1 MAKWTV
7 SMAHDAEKAKR
18 INEIMAKE
26 DLDVIISRY
35 TENVL
40 YFTNV
45 WPITGWGIAVIYKDK
60 DPILFLPESEMDF
73 TGRAIVKEIESYTDT
88 SVAGVELLVKNL
100 DVKRGARIGL
110 ELSKEG
116 LAGSHLGY
124 EVAFPNRPSFE
135 SVARALPD
143 CTIVDAT
150 PAIDE
155 MREVKSTN
163 DLKQLALVNEMNYYG
178 LDAASE
184 LLHTDG
190 ISEMEIATGCE
201 KAIMDAIKENPA
213 VEFIRAYAFVMA
225 GPNGIK
231 ASRPY
236 NISTAYRCKRGE
248 YVMIELNT
256 QVNGWWSDL
265 TRTWVCGRNPTPAQ
279 KDQEDAVSAAIEAAF
294 KAMRPGL
301 SWRGAYE
308 ASRQAIVERHQGQHH
323 TPFLGHGI
331 GAKLHEKVPM
341 MHGGVDEKH
350 KFQAGH
356 YCSVEPGLY
365 IEGMGALRFERN
377 VAVLDGRVE
386 ATDEFP
392 CTL

>member
-1 MAKWTV
+1 MAQ
-7 SMAHDAEKAKR
+7 DAEKVKR
-18 INEIMAKE
+18 IKDIMVKL

-40 YFTNV
+40 FFTNV
-45 WPITGWGIAVIYKDK
+45 WPITGWGMVVVFKDK

-73 TGRAIVKEIESYTDT
+73 TSRAIIKNIEPYGDT
-88 SVAGVELLVKNL
+88 SIAGIDVLLKNL
-100 DVKRGARIGL
+100 DIKRGARIGL
-110 ELSKEG
+110 EITKEG
-116 LAGSHLGY
+116 LASSHLGY
-124 EVAFPNRPSFE
+124 EVAFPNKPSFDAI
-135 SVARALPD
+135 SKIFPD
-143 CTIVDAT
+143 CQIIDAT

-155 MREVKSTN
+155 MREVKSPN
-163 DLKQLALVNEMNYYG
+163 DLKQLALVNEMNYFG
-178 LDAASE
+178 LEAAAE

-190 ISEMEIATGCE
+190 LTEIEIATECE
-201 KAIMDAIKENPA
+201 KAIMDAMKEYRGID
-213 VEFIRAYAFVMA
+213 FIRAYAFVMA

-236 NISTAYRCKRGE
+236 NISTAYKCKRGE
-248 YVMIELNT
+248 YVMLELNT

-265 TRTWVCGRNPTPAQ
+265 TRTWVCGRNPTDAQ
-279 KDQEDAVSAAIEAAF
+279 KQQEEAVNAAIDAAF
-294 KAMRPGL
+294 KVMRPGM

-308 ASRQAIVERHQGQHH
+308 ASRRAIVDRKQGEHH

-331 GAKLHEKVPM
+331 GVKLHEKVPM
-341 MHGGVDEKH
+341 MHGSIDAKFT
-350 KFQAGH
+350 FQAGN

-365 IEGMGALRFERN
+365 MKDMGALRFERN
-377 VAVLDGRVE
+377 VAILDGKVE

>member
-1 MAKWTV
+1 MAQ
-7 SMAHDAEKAKR
+7 DAEKAKR
-18 INEIMAKE
+18 IKDIMVKR

-45 WPITGWGIAVIYKDK
+45 WPITGWGLSVVYKDK

-73 TGRAIVKEIESYTDT
+73 TSRAIIKDIEPYGDT
-88 SVAGVELLVKNL
+88 SVSGLEVLLRNL
-100 DVKRGARIGL
+100 DLKRGARIGL
-110 ELSKEG
+110 ELTKEG
-116 LAGSHLGY
+116 LASSHLGY
-124 EVAFPNRPSFE
+124 EVAFPNKPSFD
-135 SVARALPD
+135 SIARILPG
-143 CTIVDAT
+143 CTFVDAT

-178 LDAASE
+178 LEAAAE
-184 LLHTDG
+184 QLRTDG
-190 ISEMEIATGCE
+190 ISEMEIATECE
-201 KAIMDAIKENPA
+201 KAIMDAIKEYSTIDF
-213 VEFIRAYAFVMA
+213 VRAYAFVMA

-248 YVMIELNT
+248 YVMLELNT

-279 KDQEDAVSAAIEAAF
+279 KDQENAVNAGIEAAI
-294 KAMRPGL
+294 KVMRPGMT
-301 SWRGAYE
+301 WRGAYD
-308 ASRQAIVERHQGQHH
+308 ASRKAIVDRKQGQYH
-323 TPFLGHGI
+323 TSFLGHGI
-331 GAKLHEKVPM
+331 GVKLHERVPM
-341 MHGGVDEKH
+341 MHGSIDPKL
-350 KFQAGH
+350 KFEAGN

-365 IEGMGALRFERN
+365 IKDMGALRFERD
-377 VAVLDGRVE
+377 VGVLAGKTE

-392 CTL
+392 CSL

>member
-1 MAKWTV
+1 
-7 SMAHDAEKAKR
+7 MAHDAEKAKR
-18 INEIMAKE
+18 IKEIMTKA

-40 YFTNV
+40 YLTNV
-45 WPITGWGIAVIYKDK
+45 WPITGWGVSVIYKDR

-73 TGRAIVKEIESYTDT
+73 TRRATIKDIEPYGDT
-88 SVAGVELLVKNL
+88 SVTGIELLLKNL
-100 DVKRGARIGL
+100 DIKRGARIGL
-110 ELSKEG
+110 ELTKEG
-116 LAGSHLGY
+116 LASSHLGY
-124 EVAFPNRPSFE
+124 EVAFPNKPSFD
-135 SVARALPD
+135 SVTRIFPD

-201 KAIMDAIKENPA
+201 KAIMDAIKENNTIDY
-213 VEFIRAYAFVMA
+213 IRAYAFVMA

-248 YVMIELNT
+248 YVMLELNT

-279 KDQEDAVSAAIEAAF
+279 KDQEDAVNAGIEAAF
-294 KAMRPGL
+294 SVMRPGL

-308 ASRQAIVERHQGQHH
+308 ASRKAIVERNQGQHH

-341 MHGGVDEKH
+341 LHGSIDEKY
-350 KFQAGH
+350 KFQAGN

-365 IEGMGALRFERN
+365 IKDMGALRFERN
-377 VAVLDGRVE
+377 VAVLEEKVE